1 MTPVSHVYSY
11 RDETGLMI
19 VTIHL
24 TSYPLQTGSSL
35 FTFHHSPISSP
46 ALPSIEGPTWNYDR
60 SEDQALTTPGGAE
73 EAGVEWDVLV
83 TEDWRVWEGK
93 GWKLAETIEGLEGVE
108 RGGRFGLRVK
118 WGERIGVLV
127 RD

>member
-1 MTPVSHVYSY
+1 
-11 RDETGLMI
+11 MI
-19 VTIHL
+19 VTVHL

-35 FTFHHSPISSP
+35 FTFTHSAISSP
-46 ALPSIEGPTWNYDR
+46 ALPNGGPVWKYER

-73 EAGVEWDVLV
+73 EAGVDWDVLV
-83 TEDWRVWEGK
+83 TEDWKVWEGK
-93 GWKLAETIEGLEGVE
+93 GWKLVETIEGLEGVG

>member
-1 MTPVSHVYSY
+1 MILVSHTSSY
-11 RDETGLMI
+11 RDKTALMI

-35 FTFHHSPISSP
+35 FTFTHSAISSP
-46 ALPSIEGPTWNYDR
+46 ALPNGGSIWKYDR

-83 TEDWRVWEGK
+83 TEDWGVWEGK
-93 GWKLAETIEGLEGVE
+93 GWKLVQTIEGLEGVE
-108 RGGRFGLRVK
+108 RGGK
-118 WGERIGVLV
+118 WGVRVRWGEKIGVLV

>member
-1 MTPVSHVYSY
+1 
-11 RDETGLMI
+11 MI

-35 FTFHHSPISSP
+35 FTFTHSAISSP
-46 ALPSIEGPTWNYDR
+46 ALPIGGSAWKYDR

-73 EAGVEWDVLV
+73 EAGVDWDVLV
-83 TEDWRVWEGK
+83 TEDWKVWEGK
-93 GWKLAETIEGLEGVE
+93 GWRLVETIEGLEGVE
-108 RGGRFGLRVK
+108 RRGRFGLRVR
-118 WGERIGVLV
+118 WGEKIGVLV